1 MSPLQGT
8 AFSIPPNARSQVAR
22 SLSGCTKLLG
32 LWWVYQSAA
41 LRQSSPIRFS
51 PDALAWL
58 WSPQASL
65 SRRCG
70 TPPICEWGHCV

>member
-32 LWWVYQSAA
+32 LWWVYQSALFGNPA
-41 LRQSSPIRFS
+41 QSGFLPM
-51 PDALAWL
+51 
-58 WSPQASL
+58 L
-65 SRRCG
+65 SRGSGVHRRRFQG
-70 TPPICEWGHCV
+70 VVELRRSV